1 MKKSSVAVLERKKK
15 VNWSDRLK
23 LQTKEILYDLPV
35 SAFYPGYC
43 CMKSSEHQF
52 GIIRLEDALRNAYII
67 RDRDSGEIM
76 REFTDV
82 VSLISAG
89 WVVD

>member
-1 MKKSSVAVLERKKK
+1 MKKSSIAVTGKKK

-23 LQTKEILYDLPV
+23 RQTKEILYDLPV
-35 SAFYPGYC
+35 SAFLPGCC
-43 CMKSSEHQF
+43 CMKSSDHQF
-52 GIIRLEDALRNAYII
+52 GVIRLEDALRNAYII
-67 RDRDSGEIM
+67 RDRDSGEII

-82 VSLISAG
+82 VTLISAG

>member
-1 MKKSSVAVLERKKK
+1 MKKSSVAVKERKKR

-23 LQTKEILYDLPV
+23 LQTKEVLYDLPV
-35 SAFYPGYC
+35 SAFLPGYC

-67 RDRDSGEIM
+67 RSRDSGEII